1 MRWRRRNSRAQKQPD
16 RTARAVKSRSPAHM
30 RDSKF
35 IQAFTLL
42 EVMIAMGLFF
52 MAVFSILALISN
64 GLRNA
69 RALQQTTVD
78 AGMLAAELSLT
89 NKLTEG
95 VESGDFG
102 DLYRDYKWAQEIVEV
117 ETNGLFEVRFVVM
130 HNAGGRMVET
140 PMTILLFRPES
151 SASGGVGGL
160 RR

>member
-1 MRWRRRNSRAQKQPD
+1 MKCRVANDNRRMQSNSPLLRLGAAPSNSPFMR
-16 RTARAVKSRSPAHM
+16 
-30 RDSKF
+30 
-35 IQAFTLL
+35 AFSLL

-52 MAVFSILALISN
+52 MAVFSILALVSN

-95 VESGDFG
+95 MESGDFG
-102 DLYRDYKWAQEIVEV
+102 DLYPDYKWAQEIVEV
-117 ETNGLFEVRFVVM
+117 GTNGLFEVRFVIR
-130 HNAGGRMVET
+130 HNAAGRLIES
-140 PMTILLFRPES
+140 PMSILLFRPES
-151 SASGGVGGL
+151 AAGGVGGGI